1 MSTQPP
7 QHPTATQNSVAIR
20 LIGALRGLCGRIVR
34 RVEDASG
41 SPPSDR
47 YTMDPWDAGYRAG
60 RRAGYRAGAE
70 AAVVDMET
78 HRAPYPEGSTAAGQW
93 WQGFR
98 IGLCDG
104 AEERR

>member
-1 MSTQPP
+1 M
-7 QHPTATQNSVAIR
+7 ATQNSVAIR
-20 LIGALRGLCGRIVR
+20 LIDALRGLCGRIVR
-34 RVEDASG
+34 QVEDASG
-41 SPPSDR
+41 AAPIGR
-47 YTMDPWDAGYRAG
+47 YTADPWDAGYQAG

-70 AAVVDMET
+70 AAVVDMAD
-78 HRAPYPEGSTAAGQW
+78 HRAPYPDGSTAAGQW